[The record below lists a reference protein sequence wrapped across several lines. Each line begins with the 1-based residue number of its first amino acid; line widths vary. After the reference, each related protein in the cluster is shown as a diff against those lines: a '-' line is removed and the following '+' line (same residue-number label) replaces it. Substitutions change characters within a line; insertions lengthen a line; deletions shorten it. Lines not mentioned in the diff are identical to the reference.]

1 MKPRSFAVL
10 IFLLL
15 FGAGAVAQQGGRK
28 YVIAV
33 AVDSTD
39 ARIRQILPKLREE
52 AAKVVERSAQNVRAS
67 IVTGT
72 ASTAAEQA
80 RDQSADY
87 LLTIEVAA
95 RPYISVP
102 VIGGTRN
109 PPTDTSEVPVAGRGQ
124 ASSQV
129 PTGLSHPA
137 RAEAQGNFV
146 LSYSVVSLTGNNV
159 KLHDTRT
166 IQEVEYPLGPQFD
179 WLTKIATQA
188 VRDGAAAAIKKLKSK
203 KGI

>member
-1 MKPRSFAVL
+1 MKRRSFAVL
-10 IFLLL
+10 IFSLLI
-15 FGAGAVAQQGGRK
+15 GAGAVAQQGGRK

-39 ARIRQILPKLREE
+39 ARIRPMLPKLREE
-52 AAKVVERSAQNVRAS
+52 AASVVERSAENVRAS
-67 IVTGT
+67 IVTGIAAT
-72 ASTAAEQA
+72 ASEQA

-95 RPYISVP
+95 RPNISVP

-109 PPTDTSEVPVAGRGQ
+109 APTDTAGG
-124 ASSQV
+124 AA
-129 PTGLSHPA
+129 PTGLPHPA
-137 RAEAQGNFV
+137 RAEALGNFV
-146 LSYSVVSLTGNNV
+146 LSYTVVSLTGNNV

-166 IQEVEYPLGPQFD
+166 IQEMEYPLGPQFD

>member
-1 MKPRSFAVL
+1 MKRRSFVVP
-10 IFLLL
+10 IVVLLL
-15 FGAGAVAQQGGRK
+15 GAGAVAQQGGGK

-39 ARIRQILPKLREE
+39 ARIRPMLPRLREE
-52 AAKVVERSAQNVRAS
+52 AASVVERSAQNVRAS
-67 IVTGT
+67 IVTGK

-80 RDQSADY
+80 RGQSADY
-87 LLTIEVAA
+87 LITIEVAA
-95 RPYISVP
+95 RPYVSVP

-109 PPTDTSEVPVAGRGQ
+109 PPADTSEVPIAGRGSNQ
-124 ASSQV
+124 I
-129 PTGLSHPA
+129 PTGVPHSS

-146 LSYSVVSLTGNNV
+146 LSYTVVSLTGKSV
-159 KLHDTRT
+159 MLHDTRT
-166 IQEVEYPLGPQFD
+166 IQEVEYPLGPEFD

>member
-10 IFLLL
+10 ILVLLL
-15 FGAGAVAQQGGRK
+15 GAGAVAQQGGKK

-52 AAKVVERSAQNVRAS
+52 AASVVERSAQNVRAS

-72 ASTAAEQA
+72 AATASEQA
-80 RDQSADY
+80 RYQSADY

-109 PPTDTSEVPVAGRGQ
+109 PPSDTSHVPVAGRGQ
-124 ASSQV
+124 TSNQI
-129 PTGLSHPA
+129 PTGVHHPA

-146 LSYSVVSLTGNNV
+146 LSYTVVSLAGKNV

-166 IQEVEYPLGPQFD
+166 IQEVEYPLGPEFD
-179 WLTKIATQA
+179 WLSKIATQA